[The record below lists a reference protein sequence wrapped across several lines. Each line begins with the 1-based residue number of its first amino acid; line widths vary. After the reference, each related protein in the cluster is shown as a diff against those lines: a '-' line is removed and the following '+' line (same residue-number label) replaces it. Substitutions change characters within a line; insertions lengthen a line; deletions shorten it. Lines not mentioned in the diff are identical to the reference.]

1 MEQMLILILSWVMSF
16 FSSEEDE
23 DESVEG
29 EENGEKPQCL
39 LCEYVMSELDGE
51 VEDKQNQVQL
61 DYCIYQPNLTVPT
74 CKTSANKARYVLWQ
88 FFFPLIFFQ
97 THKKSV

>member
-1 MEQMLILILSWVMSF
+1 MEHKMILTSSWVMSF

-23 DESVEG
+23 SVEN

-51 VEDKQNQVQL
+51 VEDKQNQVQFG
-61 DYCIYQPNLTVPT
+61 YCIYQPNLTVPT
-74 CKTSANKARYVLWQ
+74 C
-88 FFFPLIFFQ
+88 
-97 THKKSV
+97 

>member
-51 VEDKQNQVQL
+51 VEDKQNQVQFGN
-61 DYCIYQPNLTVPT
+61 CIYQPNFTVPPPHT
-74 CKTSANKARYVLWQ
+74 HTHLQNQCKQSTALMA
-88 FFFPLIFFQ
+88 
-97 THKKSV
+97 

>member
-1 MEQMLILILSWVMSF
+1 MSF
-16 FSSEEDE
+16 FSSEEDEE

-51 VEDKQNQVQL
+51 VEDKQNQVQFG
-61 DYCIYQPNLTVPT
+61 YCIYQPNLRNQ
-74 CKTSANKARYVLWQ
+74 CKQSKIRLSYG
-88 FFFPLIFFQ
+88 LIFF
-97 THKKSV
+97 